1 MNKFLL
7 ILSLT
12 IISFS
17 ACYSQ
22 KQAQK
27 LDWKEFV
34 SDEGKFKATFPDVP
48 KRFVEELDKQ
58 DGKFQSYRFEIELP
72 RKWFAVSY
80 YDTENSVTLN
90 EDQLNAR
97 YDYLRDETL
106 KLPKYKYE
114 LMSERKISVNGKL
127 GRETIFKVNNST
139 ILTTRMYRVGNRFFQ
154 VSTTIHSLTAD
165 EAAKND
171 ANRFLDSFQLIEDGS
186 KNNGS

>member
-1 MNKFLL
+1 MNKFWL

-58 DGKFQSYRFEIELP
+58 DGKFQSYRFEVELP

-80 YDTENSVTLN
+80 YQWFGHFFE
-90 EDQLNAR
+90 
-97 YDYLRDETL
+97 
-106 KLPKYKYE
+106 E
-114 LMSERKISVNGKL
+114 L
-127 GRETIFKVNNST
+127 FP
-139 ILTTRMYRVGNRFFQ
+139 
-154 VSTTIHSLTAD
+154 
-165 EAAKND
+165 
-171 ANRFLDSFQLIEDGS
+171 
-186 KNNGS
+186 